1 MVSLI
6 TQVPYKTALEQYARV
21 IPHTGAGAPIQ
32 VLIDLS
38 RIAAWEKETGSC
50 PMCWVITSPTSPVVV
65 FFHAARRMDGTP
77 MVFQQ
82 VARAD
87 LHRGRAI
94 ILVPLWEDPSGVR
107 RIVLVKHE
115 RPALAMHGVD
125 HGEGWELEV
134 PSFGQRPGKTVLET
148 IQEEALAEGNLRIIG
163 NPMRLD
169 GEGSPGCPMLPG
181 ITSELAQ
188 VWFVRVEPNEGD
200 PREDR
205 EGIVGRVFCT
215 REEFDN
221 LLLQGVVDLQGQIF
235 LTGLFHNLVAAHFAG
250 LRGVW

>member
-1 MVSLI
+1 MPII
-6 TQVPYKTALEQYARV
+6 TQVPYTMALERYKNV
-21 IPHTGAGAPIQ
+21 IPHTGPGAPIE
-32 VLIDLS
+32 VLVDLVE
-38 RIAAWEKETGSC
+38 ITQWEKETGSTPLC
-50 PMCWVITSPTSPVVV
+50 LVITSPTSPVVV
-65 FFHAARRMDGTP
+65 FFHAARRSDGTP

-87 LHRGRAI
+87 VHGGRAI
-94 ILVPLWEDPSGVR
+94 ILVPVWQDPSGVK

-115 RPALAMHGVD
+115 RPALAMHGID

-134 PSFGQRPGKTVLET
+134 PSFGQRLGKSILKT
-148 IQEEALAEGNLRIIG
+148 IQEEAAAEGNLRIVG
-163 NPMRLD
+163 EPMRLD
-169 GEGSPGCPMLPG
+169 GENSPGCPMLPG

-205 EGIVGRVFCT
+205 EGIVGRIFCT
-215 REEFDN
+215 RQEFDS
-221 LLLQGVVDLQGQIF
+221 LLLKGIVDIQGQLF
-235 LTGLFHNLVAAHFAG
+235 LTGLFHNLVAAYFAA